1 MASMQ
6 RFEDGVVIPALHKT
20 KRQYGSLLL
29 VIADG
34 KARAQLLETKKAVS
48 STTERICTHCNV
60 TSSQRAHVYDFTSPS
75 CPLLRTTSESH
86 ERDYELMQT
95 STGDAVAETFSKAL
109 GQSGKPH
116 AFSRMSGQLFFLEG
130 MPYDHIMHSE
140 AEGLL
145 KVHIQSALRHAFKS
159 TKDSD
164 YYHPNSL
171 NGGQRGGEIEASF
184 NLLLKRHEWPEED
197 MQDKP
202 KPLKAWVRVQ
212 GKVGR
217 ASACMSDG
225 LIIMVADACLLVSLP
240 WLRTHI

>member
-1 MASMQ
+1 LAFICHGETFSHFGACAVISGRQCPDGDWEDDTSFMASMQ

-130 MPYDHIMHSE
+130 MPYDQNVE
-140 AEGLL
+140 PACL
-145 KVHIQSALRHAFKS
+145 
-159 TKDSD
+159 
-164 YYHPNSL
+164 
-171 NGGQRGGEIEASF
+171 EAS
-184 NLLLKRHEWPEED
+184 
-197 MQDKP
+197 
-202 KPLKAWVRVQ
+202 
-212 GKVGR
+212 
-217 ASACMSDG
+217 
-225 LIIMVADACLLVSLP
+225 
-240 WLRTHI
+240 